1 MAPFRAGPEA
11 PVLSRYACAVAAEIP
26 AFDLY
31 AELEVSERASVETIQ
46 AAYRS
51 LQQRN
56 HPDRVGPEAGDRA
69 VRLNIA
75 RDWLTDPERRARY
88 DAHLVEL
95 RRAGI
100 DARGGVDDDDDGEAD
115 WDEEADEDQDDEA
128 GEDGDEADGDGEGG
142 GLGVLHLL
150 RHHLRID
157 VRRLGRIWI
166 VGLALLGVV
175 ALMPPIATPTSLRI
189 AIAIVAVLALVVLAL
204 GIGRSAEGAG
214 MASLMV
220 RWLGV
225 LVGWVLLAVLAV
237 EGVQAIV
244 QLLGGE
250 GTPAGI
256 AEIAGPALAVTA
268 LLSLFAVRRRHGPV
282 ETSVD
287 EFLSMTPRE
296 FEVAVG
302 RILGLHG
309 YRLALTGGPGD
320 LAADLTGTD
329 PDGRPTVVQ
338 CKRYAPGHPV
348 GSRDVQLLMAM
359 GVRHH
364 KAERLVLVTTSD
376 FTDPARDLADE
387 HGVELISGEEL
398 EDLTR

>member
-1 MAPFRAGPEA
+1 M
-11 PVLSRYACAVAAEIP
+11 AAEIP

-31 AELEVSERASVETIQ
+31 AELEVSERASIETIQ

-51 LQQRN
+51 LQLRN

-88 DAHLVEL
+88 DAHLIER
-95 RRAGI
+95 RRARV
-100 DARGGVDDDDDGEAD
+100 DEAGG
-115 WDEEADEDQDDEA
+115 ADEDEDEDWDDDE
-128 GEDGDEADGDGEGG
+128 GDDDNPGGAAGG
-142 GLGVLHLL
+142 GPGVLHLL

-175 ALMPPIATPTSLRI
+175 ALMPSIAAPTSLRI
-189 AIAIVAVLALVVLAL
+189 ALAVVAVLALTVLAL
-204 GIGRSAEGAG
+204 GIGRSTDGAG
-214 MASLMV
+214 MSGLMA
-220 RWLGV
+220 RWIGMLLGWIV
-225 LVGWVLLAVLAV
+225 LAVLAA

-244 QLLGGE
+244 QLIRGE
-250 GTPAGI
+250 QTPPGI
-256 AEIAGPALAVTA
+256 AEVAGPVVAVTA
-268 LLSLFAVRRRHGPV
+268 LLSVFAVRRRHGPV

-296 FEVAVG
+296 FELAVG
-302 RILGLHG
+302 DILGRHG
-309 YRLALTGGPGD
+309 YGLRVTGGPGD
-320 LAADLTGTD
+320 LVADLTGTD
-329 PDGRPTVVQ
+329 PGGRPTVVQ

-348 GSRDVQLLMAM
+348 GSRDVQLLMALGM
-359 GVRHH
+359 RHH

-387 HGVELISGEEL
+387 HGVDLISGEEL

>member
-1 MAPFRAGPEA
+1 
-11 PVLSRYACAVAAEIP
+11 VAAEIP

-51 LQQRN
+51 LQLRN
-56 HPDRVGPEAGDRA
+56 HPDRAGPGAGDRA

-75 RDWLTDPERRARY
+75 RDWLTDTERRARY
-88 DAHLVEL
+88 DAHLAEL
-95 RRAGI
+95 RRARI
-100 DARGGVDDDDDGEAD
+100 DAAEGADDDDVDEDDWEDDDEEDEGEEAG
-115 WDEEADEDQDDEA
+115 DEDEADEDGPGGA
-128 GEDGDEADGDGEGG
+128 VGG

-166 VGLALLGVV
+166 VGLALLGIV
-175 ALMPPIATPTSLRI
+175 ALMPSVAAPTPLRI
-189 AIAIVAVLALVVLAL
+189 GIAVVAVLALTVLAL
-204 GIGRSAEGAG
+204 GIGRSTEGAG
-214 MASLMV
+214 MSGLMA
-220 RWLGV
+220 RWIGILLGWIV
-225 LVGWVLLAVLAV
+225 LAVLAA

-250 GTPAGI
+250 RTPAGI
-256 AEIAGPALAVTA
+256 AEIAGPVLALTAVA
-268 LLSLFAVRRRHGPV
+268 SVLAVRRRHGPV

-296 FEVAVG
+296 FELEVG
-302 RILGLHG
+302 RILGRHG
-309 YRLALTGGPGD
+309 YRLTLTGGPGD

-387 HGVELISGEEL
+387 HGVDLISGEEL